1 MGKKFLAGVAIGLGC
16 VAYVSVDNK
25 YIGALLFSIGLLTIC
40 ARKWELFTGKLC
52 GDFTYSDILSTWL
65 FNAFGII
72 TVALMYMIAGTN
84 IDTCKSIIYHK
95 ASNLPGNIF
104 ISGMLCELCIYI
116 AVVGYR
122 TISSDVIKALS
133 LVLGVMVFVL
143 CGFEH
148 CIADIFYACYGELSS
163 LLLVL
168 FATCGNIFGACLFK
182 LLDVQQE

>member
-52 GDFTYSDILSTWL
+52 GDFTYSDIALTWF
-65 FNAFGII
+65 FNAIGII
-72 TVALMYMIAGTN
+72 AVAIMYMIAGTN

-148 CIADIFYACYGELSS
+148 CIADIFYACYGGLNC
-163 LLLVL
+163 LHLVL
-168 FATCGNIFGACLFK
+168 FATCGNIFGACLLK
-182 LLDVQQE
+182 LLDG

>member
-16 VAYVSVDNK
+16 MAYVSVDNK

-52 GDFTYSDILSTWL
+52 GDFEYDDILLTWI
-65 FNAFGII
+65 FNALGII
-72 TVALMYMIAGTN
+72 TVALMYMIVGTN
-84 IDTCKSIIYHK
+84 IDSCRSIISHK
-95 ASNLPGNIF
+95 ASNPPGNIF
-104 ISGMLCELCIYI
+104 VSGMLCELCIYI

-122 TISSDVIKALS
+122 TISSDIAKVLS
-133 LVLGVMVFVL
+133 LVLGVMVFIL

-148 CIADIFYACYGELSS
+148 CIADIFYACYGGYNG

-182 LLDVQQE
+182 LLDG

>member
-65 FNAFGII
+65 FNALGII

-182 LLDVQQE
+182 LLDV